1 MSKSIPWSGIFLIIF
16 LIILWEVAMRASG
29 IVTDSF
35 APPSKVFLAFV
46 VAAWDGSMLKATGE
60 TLLAA
65 VAGLAIGAGAGVL
78 GGIGLGLTPLAARAC
93 RAPVETLRTLPSVAL
108 IPLSL
113 MAFGF
118 GYAMEYSII
127 AFATFWPTL
136 ILAQAAVVSV
146 DRQLLDVARA
156 LQLGPISRVTKIV
169 LPASMPRLVVAL
181 RLAIGVSLVVAVT
194 IEIAANPQGLGY
206 GLVIAQQSLHPDL
219 MLAFLMWVGVLGWL
233 LNRII
238 VEVEVRL
245 LRNRGSAV
253 AGRAK

>member
-1 MSKSIPWSGIFLIIF
+1 MGKNVPWSGIFLIVF
-16 LIILWEVAMRASG
+16 LIILWEVAMRMSG
-29 IVTDSF
+29 IVTASF
-35 APPSKVFLAFV
+35 APPSLVFVAFLA
-46 VAAWDGSMLKATGE
+46 AMSDGSMLKATVE

-65 VAGLAIGAGAGVL
+65 LIGLAIGTGAGVL
-78 GGIGLGLTPLAARAC
+78 GGIGLGLTPLAARAF

-118 GYAMEYSII
+118 GYPMEYAII

-136 ILAQAAVVSV
+136 ILAQAAVTGV
-146 DRQLLDVARA
+146 DRQLLDVSRA
-156 LQLGPISRVTKIV
+156 LQLGPIARVVKIV

-181 RLAIGVSLVVAVT
+181 RLAIGISLVVAVT

-206 GLVIAQQSLHPDL
+206 GLVIAQQSLNPDL
-219 MLAFLMWVGVLGWL
+219 MLAFLVWVGILGWS

-238 VEVEVRL
+238 VEVERRL
-245 LRNRGSAV
+245 LRNRGVVV